1 MEKIKQRKMS
11 TFILSSLI
19 NVGIGFV
26 FGFVLA
32 IIAIINSNGQYSEI
46 FRSFDVFNT
55 SGYGYIS
62 GFWSAILRH
71 CLPWTIVVSLLA
83 GNMYRM
89 YFYYRLSLDIN
100 AVCEGDGEESESYV
114 TALVLSFITFGAYR
128 VYWTCKLAKRLRA
141 NAPRYGFKMLETGKD
156 IALLNTLSFGF
167 IGAWELIKYMN
178 RISKVYNEKGLPE
191 VVGGVQ

>member
-1 MEKIKQRKMS
+1 MEKIKQRSMS

-19 NVGIGFV
+19 NAGIGLA
-26 FGFVLA
+26 FGLIIG
-32 IIAIINSNGQYSEI
+32 IIAIINGESQNQLSM
-46 FRSFDVFNT
+46 FSAF
-55 SGYGYIS
+55 GYGYAS
-62 GFWSAILRH
+62 NFWGVLGEY
-71 CLPWTIVVSLLA
+71 CLTWTTFVSLLA
-83 GNMYRM
+83 GNMYRL

-100 AVCEGDGEESESYV
+100 SICEGDGEESESYV

-128 VYWTCKLAKRLRA
+128 IYWTYKLAKRLRA

-167 IGAWELIKYMN
+167 VGAWELIKYTN